1 MWYYVL
7 NNKQN
12 GPTDEAGIKSL
23 LDAGT
28 IVPTTLVW
36 QEGMADWKSLSQ
48 TQLAYLITP
57 PAAPPAPAGAT
68 TAASMPVAPA
78 PVAYPVYGQLY
89 PQYPQAVQPG
99 YQPYP
104 QPYAQTPYPAAPAYN
119 PMTAS
124 KINELDH

>member
-57 PAAPPAPAGAT
+57 PAAPRHLPERPLQRRC
-68 TAASMPVAPA
+68 
-78 PVAYPVYGQLY
+78 QLH
-89 PQYPQAVQPG
+89 PLLLLTQFTGSFIRNTRKRSSRV
-99 YQPYP
+99 
-104 QPYAQTPYPAAPAYN
+104 
-119 PMTAS
+119 
-124 KINELDH
+124 INLIPSLMLRHLILLRRHTIP